1 MESLVEEFL
10 TQHQQ
15 LASERVNF
23 DSLNQEIAELVLPDH
38 AVFTSHSRVQG
49 EKRTQKQYDSTAMI
63 EAARHASAIDSL
75 ATPHS
80 TRWHGLVAVNRE
92 INDRDDVQQYFDD
105 VTDILYTERYST
117 NADFAAQIFDVWRGG
132 GVFGT
137 SGLYVG
143 DRLGGGLRY
152 RAQVPAEVFVAIDA
166 WGMVVKLHRKFRL
179 TAKAAEAE
187 YGDKLP
193 AEIKR
198 AASLEPLR
206 KFDFLHCICENPDRK
221 AGYADARGMKYVSHE
236 IAMAERK
243 LLRSG
248 GFNSWPIPV
257 YRYDVNPGEWY
268 GRGWAASVLPEIK
281 MLNRA
286 RKAQIRQT
294 EKAVDPPLL
303 LHDDGML
310 SFGNGGKGESP
321 SLAAGS
327 LNYDAVTADGK
338 PKILPLHPGS
348 DLAAGKEQ
356 IAESQRVIRDAS
368 LTSMFQILLDNPKYT
383 ATEYLGR
390 MQEKGQLLG
399 PMIGRTISTFLG
411 GIVERELEILA
422 RQGKLPKMPRALM
435 QVGGEYKL
443 EFHSPLSR
451 LMRMEEVTSTEQW
464 VASMVPYAQVKP
476 DIFDNVDFDEHVR
489 NSARIRGVPAKI
501 LVDKD
506 KMDEGRQAR
515 AKQAQAQKMIEAAGP
530 ASEAI
535 KNVAMAGKASRES
548 QVGSSVLA
556 LRQALKG

>member
-1 MESLVEEFL
+1 MDSLVDEFL
-10 TQHQQ
+10 TKHQQ

-38 AVFTSHSRVQG
+38 AVFTQHNRMQG

-63 EAARHASAIDSL
+63 ESARHASAIDSL

-80 TRWHGLVAVNRE
+80 TRWHGLVATDRS

-105 VTDILYTERYST
+105 VTEILYTERYST

-143 DRLGGGLRY
+143 DRLGGGIRY
-152 RAQVPAEVFVAIDA
+152 KAQVPAEVFIELDA
-166 WGMVVKLHRKFRL
+166 WGQVSGLHRMFAL
-179 TAKAAEAE
+179 TAKAAEME
-187 YGDKLP
+187 YGDGLP
-193 AEIKR
+193 PEIKR

-206 KFDFLHCICENPDRK
+206 KFKFLHCICLNKDRQP
-221 AGYADARGMKYVSHE
+221 GYMDARGMKFMSVE

-243 LLRSG
+243 MLRSG

-257 YRYDVNPGEWY
+257 YRYDVSPGEWY

-310 SFGNGGKGESP
+310 SFGSSGKGESP

-338 PKILPLHPGS
+338 PKILALSPGS
-348 DLAAGKEQ
+348 DLAAGKDQ
-356 IAESQRVIRDAS
+356 ILESQRIIKDAS

-399 PMIGRTISTFLG
+399 PMIGRTLSTFLG
-411 GIVERELEILA
+411 GVVERELEILQ

-435 QVGGEYKL
+435 LAGGEYKL

-451 LMRMEEVTSTEQW
+451 LMRMEEVTSTDQW
-464 VASMVPYAQVKP
+464 VASMVPYAEVKP
-476 DIFDNVDFDEHVR
+476 DIFDNVDFDEHIR

-506 KMDEGRQAR
+506 KMTETRQAR
-515 AKQAQAQKMIEAAGP
+515 AQQQQAQQMLQAAGP

-535 KNVAMAGKASRES
+535 KNVAMAGKASRDA
-548 QVGSSVLA
+548 QVGQSVLA